1 MYSKHLGLISR
12 RQDTIRM
19 YALKSLSFNQAE
31 LQLRLGLLY
40 ANNPQLCREIVSAI
54 SNVKSCKTKVSI
66 I

>member
-1 MYSKHLGLISR
+1 MYSKHLGLISS

-19 YALKSLSFNQAE
+19 YALKTFSFSKSE
-31 LQLRLGLLY
+31 LALRLGLLY